1 MRKLETQI
9 VFQIGK
15 NGVTEGTLN
24 SLDTAFKHHKRIRIS
39 VLKSATRNREELKAL
54 ADKIQSSLKT
64 KTVYK
69 LIGYTIIL
77 MKR

>member
-15 NGVTEGTLN
+15 NGVTDGTIT
-24 SLDTAFKHHKRIRIS
+24 SLETAFKHHKRIRIS
-39 VLKSATRNREELKAL
+39 VLKSATRNREELKQI
-54 ADKIQSSLKT
+54 ADKIQSSLKI

-77 MKR
+77 RKR